1 MNTVEIARKLAAMGG
16 TEDAVR
22 AYTLLIGQD
31 SDPAEKLEAAA
42 YILQYGGDYKVSYTC
57 FRDLYNQGH
66 FREDILPL
74 MVKVFYEPNIKMLQ
88 GRYERNCKLLKK
100 YPYLFRKDF
109 LPFEELPFCFF
120 PFDDQGGY
128 VPFYPE
134 EERFGEYVNFKN
146 PVISQNFFHDLER
159 PVLAHDVYSQYELE
173 YLRDNV
179 RRSEDVARENHVSL
193 H

>member
-74 MVKVFYEPNIKMLQ
+74 MIKVFYEPNIKNAPGALRAQLQ
-88 GRYERNCKLLKK
+88 AAEK
-100 YPYLFRKDF
+100 
-109 LPFEELPFCFF
+109 
-120 PFDDQGGY
+120 
-128 VPFYPE
+128 VPLSVPE
-134 EERFGEYVNFKN
+134 GL
-146 PVISQNFFHDLER
+146 S
-159 PVLAHDVYSQYELE
+159 
-173 YLRDNV
+173 
-179 RRSEDVARENHVSL
+179 SL
-193 H
+193 